1 MEPVLDKK
9 GSANLYGVDKTVK
22 NVQTVNEPSAE
33 RNFENQAKT
42 SLAEL
47 RNNYAKQL
55 RAQYDY
61 AAEKMKAEKDSA
73 LRENWVKQQQEEAG
87 LAEKLAAEGINGGAT
102 ETTLSGIR
110 ARYQDDR
117 NDIRR
122 DFSEDLGDLFVEQ
135 NKKLLEGA
143 RSYDEKWLDYLL
155 SIAENEDEYL
165 RENFLIYN

>member
-1 MEPVLDKK
+1 MEPIISKNGK
-9 GSANLYGVDKTVK
+9 VK
-22 NVQTVNEPSAE
+22 FYETGGTKNTEPVYETSAE
-33 RNFENQAKT
+33 RNMENQAKT
-42 SLAEL
+42 SLTEL

-73 LRENWVKQQQEEAG
+73 LRESWVKEQQEEAG

-117 NDIRR
+117 NDIRK
-122 DFSEDLGDLFVEQ
+122 DYSDEMGDLFIKQSEQ
-135 NKKLLEGA
+135 LLEGA

-155 SIAENEDEYL
+155 SLAENEDEYL
-165 RENFLIYN
+165 RERFLIDR